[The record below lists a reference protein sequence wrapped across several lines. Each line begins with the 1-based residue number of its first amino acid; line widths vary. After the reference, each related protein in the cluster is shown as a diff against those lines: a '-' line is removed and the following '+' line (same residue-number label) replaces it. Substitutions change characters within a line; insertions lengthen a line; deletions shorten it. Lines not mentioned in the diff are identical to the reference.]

1 MESNLIQSKYKI
13 IEKIGNGVHG
23 ITYKVFNIINNKI
36 YAIKQIRLNDDK
48 DIEILNNESTILSK
62 FQNENIVKYYESF
75 DENKYFNL
83 VMEYCQGIDLKK
95 YIDKNREE
103 NKRIDPNS
111 LFNYIIDICNGLKE
125 IHSKNIIH
133 GDIRPEN
140 LILTENNKIKI
151 CSFGIEK
158 KLDSFLKTP
167 DNDINYTAPEI
178 LSENKITYKADIWSL
193 GCIIYELCTL
203 RNCFGE
209 NSANFDLKNNILNGE
224 YIPLD
229 EELNNYYGL
238 NDLIKILLN
247 KDYKRRLNAEEIL
260 NYLQK
265 NCKKQIK
272 EINSNLD
279 KERNDNTE
287 NILCSICII
296 RNKNKKGFGFL
307 FKLEKNNKKC
317 FYLMG
322 YDILTKKNIES
333 DDSNITRH

>member
-48 DIEILNNESTILSK
+48 DLEILNNESTILSK

-95 YIDKNREE
+95 QIDKNREE

-133 GDIRPEN
+133 RDIKPEN

-151 CSFGIEK
+151 CDFGIEK
-158 KLDSFLKTP
+158 LLDSLIKTP
-167 DNDINYTAPEI
+167 DDNNINYSAPEI
-178 LSENKITYKADIWSL
+178 FSENNENKITYKADIWSL
-193 GCIIYELCTL
+193 GCVIYELCTL
-203 RNCFGE
+203 RSCFD
-209 NSANFDLKNNILNGE
+209 ANISFFDLKNNILNGGD
-224 YIPLD
+224 YIKLD
-229 EELNNYYGL
+229 EELNNVYGL
-238 NDLIKILLN
+238 NDLIKLLIN
-247 KDYKRRLNAEEIL
+247 KDYKKRPSAEEIL
-260 NYLQK
+260 NLLPK
-265 NCKKQIK
+265 K
-272 EINSNLD
+272 EINSNLN
-279 KERNDNTE
+279 KEMN
-287 NILCSICII
+287 
-296 RNKNKKGFGFL
+296 GFQ
-307 FKLEKNNKKC
+307 K
-317 FYLMG
+317 Y
-322 YDILTKKNIES
+322 
-333 DDSNITRH
+333 